1 MNPIVADL
9 ASQDTASIESG
20 AAHEIEF
27 AVGDCALGKV
37 LVARSSIG
45 VCAIRFGSTAGDLEQ
60 DLVASFPDSRV
71 VLNNRRLRDDLT
83 KVVQF
88 IAMPSDPL
96 DLDLDIRG
104 TPFQRR
110 VWDAL
115 RTIAFG
121 KPLTYA
127 QLACRVRGPK
137 SLRAVAQACAENPI
151 ALAIPCHR
159 VMGNSGSM
167 AGYRWG
173 TERRRALINKEVA
186 ICLAARWPK
195 PSGRR
200 SASFDSPATTGVR
213 QPSSGPILKTSTHRR
228 QQPNHRTEK

>member
-1 MNPIVADL
+1 MNLIVTDL
-9 ASQDTASIESG
+9 ASRETTSVRSV

-27 AVGDCALGKV
+27 VIDDCALGKV
-37 LVARSSIG
+37 LVARSPIG
-45 VCAIRFGSTAGDLEQ
+45 VCAIRFGSTAGELEQ
-60 DLVASFPDSRV
+60 DLAASFPDSRV
-71 VLNNRRLRDDLT
+71 VLNNRRLHDDLT
-83 KVVQF
+83 KVLQF
-88 IAMPSDPL
+88 IATPRGPL
-96 DLDLDIRG
+96 ELDLDIRG

-127 QLACRVRGPK
+127 QLACRVSGPK
-137 SLRAVAQACAENPI
+137 SLRAVGQACAENPI

-173 TERRRALINKEVA
+173 IERKQALINTEVA
-186 ICLAARWPK
+186 IWLDP
-195 PSGRR
+195 
-200 SASFDSPATTGVR
+200 
-213 QPSSGPILKTSTHRR
+213 
-228 QQPNHRTEK
+228 

>member
-1 MNPIVADL
+1 MNLNVTDL
-9 ASQDTASIESG
+9 AYRETASIKSV

-27 AVGDCALGKV
+27 VAGDCDLGKV
-37 LVARSSIG
+37 LVARSPIG
-45 VCAIRFGSTAGDLEQ
+45 VCAILFGSTAGEVEQ
-60 DLVASFPDSRV
+60 DLTASFPDSRI
-71 VLNNRRLRDDLT
+71 VLNNRRLSNDMT

-88 IAMPSDPL
+88 IAVPSDPL

-104 TPFQRR
+104 TPFQHR

-127 QLACRVRGPK
+127 QLARRVSGPK
-137 SLRAVAQACAENPI
+137 SLRAIAQACAENPI

-173 TERRRALINKEVA
+173 IERKQALINKEVA
-186 ICLAARWPK
+186 
-195 PSGRR
+195 
-200 SASFDSPATTGVR
+200 T
-213 QPSSGPILKTSTHRR
+213 
-228 QQPNHRTEK
+228 

>member
-1 MNPIVADL
+1 MNLIVTDL
-9 ASQDTASIESG
+9 ASRETASIKSA

-27 AVGDCALGKV
+27 AIGGCALGKV
-37 LVARSSIG
+37 LVARSPIG
-45 VCAIRFGSTAGDLEQ
+45 VCAIRFGSTAGEVEQ
-60 DLVASFPDSRV
+60 DLAASFPDSRI

-88 IAMPSDPL
+88 IAAPRDPL

-127 QLACRVRGPK
+127 QLARRVSGPK
-137 SLRAVAQACAENPI
+137 SLRAIAQACAENPI

-173 TERRRALINKEVA
+173 IERKQALINREVA
-186 ICLAARWPK
+186 A
-195 PSGRR
+195 
-200 SASFDSPATTGVR
+200 
-213 QPSSGPILKTSTHRR
+213 
-228 QQPNHRTEK
+228 

>member
-1 MNPIVADL
+1 MNLIVTDL
-9 ASQDTASIESG
+9 ASRETASVKSG

-27 AVGDCALGKV
+27 VVGDCALGKV
-37 LVARSSIG
+37 LVARSQIG
-45 VCAIRFGSTAGDLEQ
+45 VCAIRFGSTASEVELDLS
-60 DLVASFPDSRV
+60 ASFPDSRTASSS
-71 VLNNRRLRDDLT
+71 RWLRDDLT
-83 KVVQF
+83 KVLQF
-88 IAMPSDPL
+88 IAVPRDPL

-127 QLACRVRGPK
+127 QLARRVSGPK
-137 SLRAVAQACAENPI
+137 SLRAIAQACAENPI

-167 AGYRWG
+167 ASYRWG
-173 TERRRALINKEVA
+173 IERKQALINKEVA
-186 ICLAARWPK
+186 
-195 PSGRR
+195 
-200 SASFDSPATTGVR
+200 T
-213 QPSSGPILKTSTHRR
+213 
-228 QQPNHRTEK
+228 

>member
-1 MNPIVADL
+1 MNLIVTDL
-9 ASQDTASIESG
+9 ASRETALIKSV

-27 AVGDCALGKV
+27 VVGDCALGKI
-37 LVARSSIG
+37 LVARSPIG
-45 VCAIRFGSTAGDLEQ
+45 VCAIRFGSTAEVVEQ
-60 DLVASFPDSRV
+60 DLAESFPGSRIV
-71 VLNNRRLRDDLT
+71 SNTRRLCADLA
-83 KVVQF
+83 KVLQF
-88 IAMPSDPL
+88 IAVPRDPL

-115 RTIAFG
+115 RTILCG

-127 QLACRVRGPK
+127 QLARHVSGPK
-137 SLRAVAQACAENPI
+137 SLRAIAQACAENPI

-173 TERRRALINKEVA
+173 IERKQALINKEVA
-186 ICLAARWPK
+186 
-195 PSGRR
+195 
-200 SASFDSPATTGVR
+200 T
-213 QPSSGPILKTSTHRR
+213 
-228 QQPNHRTEK
+228 

>member
-1 MNPIVADL
+1 MNLIVTDL

-37 LVARSSIG
+37 LVARSPIG
-45 VCAIRFGSTAGDLEQ
+45 VCAIRFGSTAGAVEQ
-60 DLVASFPDSRV
+60 DLAASFPDSRM
-71 VLNNRRLRDDLT
+71 VLNNRRLRDDLAR
-83 KVVQF
+83 VVHF
-88 IAMPSDPL
+88 IAAPRDPL

-127 QLACRVRGPK
+127 QLACRVKGPK
-137 SLRAVAQACAENPI
+137 SLRAIGQACAENPI

-159 VMGNSGSM
+159 VMGNSGST

-173 TERRRALINKEVA
+173 IERKQALINKETA
-186 ICLAARWPK
+186 ICLDA
-195 PSGRR
+195 G
-200 SASFDSPATTGVR
+200 
-213 QPSSGPILKTSTHRR
+213 
-228 QQPNHRTEK
+228 

>member
-1 MNPIVADL
+1 MNIITTDF
-9 ASQDTASIESG
+9 ASREAASIKSVG
-20 AAHEIEF
+20 AAPDIEF
-27 AVGDCALGKV
+27 AVGDCAFGKA
-37 LVARSSIG
+37 LIARSSIG
-45 VCAIRFGSTAGDLEQ
+45 ICAIRFGSTTEELEQ
-60 DLVASFPDSRV
+60 DLATSFPGRRI
-71 VLNNRRLRDDLT
+71 VLNDRRLCDDLA

-88 IAMPSDPL
+88 IAAPSEQL

-104 TPFQRR
+104 TPFQCR

-127 QLACRVRGPK
+127 QLARRVGGPK
-137 SLRAVAQACAENPI
+137 SLRAIAQACAENPI

-173 TERRRALINKEVA
+173 IERKQALINKEVA
-186 ICLAARWPK
+186 A
-195 PSGRR
+195 
-200 SASFDSPATTGVR
+200 
-213 QPSSGPILKTSTHRR
+213 
-228 QQPNHRTEK
+228 

>member
-1 MNPIVADL
+1 
-9 ASQDTASIESG
+9 
-20 AAHEIEF
+20 
-27 AVGDCALGKV
+27 
-37 LVARSSIG
+37 
-45 VCAIRFGSTAGDLEQ
+45 
-60 DLVASFPDSRV
+60 
-71 VLNNRRLRDDLT
+71 
-83 KVVQF
+83 
-88 IAMPSDPL
+88 MPRDPL

-127 QLACRVRGPK
+127 QLARQVSGPK
-137 SLRAVAQACAENPI
+137 SLRAIAQACAENPI

-173 TERRRALINKEVA
+173 IQRKQALINKE
-186 ICLAARWPK
+186 IAA
-195 PSGRR
+195 
-200 SASFDSPATTGVR
+200 
-213 QPSSGPILKTSTHRR
+213 
-228 QQPNHRTEK
+228 

>member
-1 MNPIVADL
+1 MNLIVTDL
-9 ASQDTASIESG
+9 TSRETASINSG

-27 AVGDCALGKV
+27 VVGDCALGKV
-37 LVARSSIG
+37 LVARSPIG
-45 VCAIRFGSTAGDLEQ
+45 VCAIRFGSTAAEVEQ
-60 DLVASFPDSRV
+60 DLALSFPDSRIIS
-71 VLNNRRLRDDLT
+71 NDRRLCDDPTRVL
-83 KVVQF
+83 QF
-88 IAMPSDPL
+88 IAMLRDPR

-115 RTIAFG
+115 RTVPFG

-127 QLACRVRGPK
+127 QLARRVSGPK
-137 SLRAVAQACAENPI
+137 SLPAIAQACAENPI

-173 TERRRALINKEVA
+173 IERKQALINKEVA
-186 ICLAARWPK
+186 
-195 PSGRR
+195 
-200 SASFDSPATTGVR
+200 T
-213 QPSSGPILKTSTHRR
+213 
-228 QQPNHRTEK
+228 